1 VVVLALAAG
10 LTLAHSL
17 VTVRAAPANLAQRPH
32 GRRRAR
38 ALGQLFD
45 RFERLQTLRAVLQV
59 TTLGASVWALVATI
73 TTSTR

>member
-1 VVVLALAAG
+1 MVALALGAG

-17 VTVRAAPANLAQRPH
+17 VTARAAPANFAQRRI
-32 GRRRAR
+32 GADGR

-45 RFERLQTLRAVLQV
+45 RFERLQNLRAVLQV
-59 TTLGASVWALVATI
+59 ATLDAYVWALVATI